1 MKIRD
6 ILHGKGAEVVTIH
19 PEATVHQA
27 MQVLVHHRIG
37 SLVVIGERGKIAG
50 IITERDILRECAAH
64 SEGVKETTVREVMTT
79 NLIIGVPDD
88 EVSYVMGIMTHNRIR
103 HLPIIDGERL
113 EGMISIGDVVKAQ
126 LEETEFENH
135 YLKDY
140 IQRQ

>member
-6 ILHGKGAEVVTIH
+6 ILRSKGTTVITIR
-19 PEATVHQA
+19 PEATIHDA
-27 MQVLVHHRIG
+27 MTMLVNHRIG
-37 SLVVIGERGKIAG
+37 SLVVTGEQGKIVG
-50 IITERDILRECAAH
+50 IITERDILRECAAR
-64 SEGVKETTVREVMTT
+64 SERVKDTRVREVMTT

-103 HLPIIDGERL
+103 HLPIIANERL

-126 LEETEFENH
+126 LEETEFENR

>member
-6 ILHGKGAEVVTIH
+6 ILRGKGAEVVTIH

-50 IITERDILRECAAH
+50 IITERDILRECAAR

-88 EVSYVMGIMTHNRIR
+88 EVGYVMGIMTHNRIR
-103 HLPIIDGERL
+103 HLPIIAGERL

-126 LEETEFENH
+126 LEETEFENR

>member
-6 ILHGKGAEVVTIH
+6 ILRGKGAEVVTIH

-27 MQVLVHHRIG
+27 MQVLVHQRIG

-64 SEGVKETTVREVMTT
+64 SERVKETTVREVMTT

-103 HLPIIDGERL
+103 HLPIIAGERL

-126 LEETEFENH
+126 LEETEFENR